1 MAKNPIRLAIAGCGY
16 FSKYHVEAWA
26 RFDDVNIVGAADRD
40 LSKSRQIAISH
51 GLPTAF
57 DKPSDMLGAIKPD
70 LVDIVAPP
78 DAHLSIIRS
87 AAEFGVNVICQKPF
101 CGNLAEAQEAVA
113 LAEQAGIS
121 LAIHENFRFQPW
133 YREIKKLL
141 AAGAIGQVYT
151 MNFRLRPGDGQG
163 ESAYLDRQPYFREM
177 RRFMVF
183 ETAVHHFDVF
193 QFLLGRPKAVFA
205 DLRRLNPVISGED
218 AGFIV
223 LHFNNAVRALYDGNR
238 LVDHS
243 AEDRRRTMG
252 EMTIEGSGGVL
263 RLDGNGNIF
272 VRKTG
277 HNEETQHAYEWQDI
291 GFGGDC
297 VYAYQAHVLSH
308 LRKNTPL
315 ENSGRDYL
323 ANIAIIEATYRSA
336 ETGCIS
342 PIEYPDG

>member
-16 FSKYHVEAWA
+16 FSKFHVEAWA
-26 RFDDVNIVGAADRD
+26 RFDDVTIVGAADRD
-40 LSKSRQIAISH
+40 LSKARQIAISH

-57 DKPSDMLGAIKPD
+57 DKASDMLGATKPD
-70 LVDIVAPP
+70 LVDIIAPP
-78 DAHLSIIRS
+78 HAHLSIIRS

-113 LAEQAGIS
+113 LAEQAGIR
-121 LAIHENFRFQPW
+121 LAVHENFRFQPW

-141 AAGAIGQVYT
+141 AAGAVGQVYT
-151 MNFRLRPGDGQG
+151 MHFQLRPGDGKG
-163 ESAYLDRQPYFREM
+163 EEAYLDRQPYFREM

-193 QFLLGRPKAVFA
+193 RYLLGRPKAVYA

-218 AGFIV
+218 AGYVV
-223 LHFNNAVRALYDGNR
+223 LHFDNAVRAVYDGNR
-238 LVDHS
+238 LVDHV
-243 AEDRRRTMG
+243 AEDRRLTMG
-252 EMTIEGSGGVL
+252 EMLIEGSTAVL
-263 RLDGNGNIF
+263 RLDGSGNIF
-272 VRKTG
+272 VRKAGTNDEVR
-277 HNEETQHAYEWQDI
+277 HDYQWQDI

-297 VYAYQAHVLSH
+297 VYAFQAHVLSH

-315 ENSGRDYL
+315 ESSAPDYL
-323 ANIAIIEATYRSA
+323 NNIAIVEATYRSA
-336 ETGCIS
+336 EGGCVS